1 MNYKK
6 ESLSRGINKDSLNMY
21 AFCHDAEALN
31 IFKNIVSVAVKMTKA
46 TNLTNDFF
54 SFKSVFKNAEEQ
66 KGKKKTFTW
75 KLLLL
80 PIYIVTELNKN
91 FVRYFSVL
99 YFSSRGKCSSLSKM
113 S

>member
-1 MNYKK
+1 MNDKK

-46 TNLTNDFF
+46 TDLTNDFF

-66 KGKKKTFTW
+66 KGKKKHSHESCCCYQF
-75 KLLLL
+75 
-80 PIYIVTELNKN
+80 I
-91 FVRYFSVL
+91 
-99 YFSSRGKCSSLSKM
+99 
-113 S
+113 